1 MLTDDVIDEDLE
13 ALLYAQI
20 HYGPQSDSTEGNIH
34 LTECE
39 GSNVNL
45 TPANLENSTAIH
57 STEET
62 PNIVHSDENH
72 SPNEA
77 PINPLNDNFDQT
89 THLGPDT
96 QQEIIEQ
103 APLVTSPPTPP
114 NSEITTE
121 SLSKLPDTSPIKPT
135 IATSSLPNSQTKFA
149 SSNITINQY
158 IYPDSQF
165 WDSLKIYRH
174 IWSSKCSK
182 DLKRVQKGKLDEKKF
197 FKALN
202 SRLKQWNK
210 NFKKQEQIR
219 KAVFKKR
226 RRIAAS
232 EVVCLSD
239 SDNSDVEFVSV
250 VEPKKDSMKVANIVN
265 IHDSN
270 DDSNSN
276 GDDDEIIYVEPP
288 PVPVV
293 NVDDES
299 HDEEEA
305 IKEAQPPEAEEC
317 SNDFL
322 VLTATPETFN
332 FSLHDSEFQETEFPR
347 PVMPCPTYETESS
360 TTSTSEFN
368 KDGSQVFN
376 RSFKTIVFN
385 EIDFPKEDIFDG
397 NNLDKF
403 GDLIAP
409 TGVDNPE
416 ISGAV
421 TEVAVR
427 KIDSN
432 TSVADRRAS
441 DSGTSSESDYEMPKS
456 IEKSLPDLCPIKVTP
471 DKESLKNSS
480 KAGSVDESF
489 GGGSKISESS
499 VTLGKGK
506 GKSDGEIE
514 ENFGKRKLKKK
525 KKLPG
530 SKMDNTSTTLEDI
543 PDAIEII
550 SLNASSSMLTE
561 SCKESSETAKK
572 KNKKKKKAAEIL
584 EQNEIGKP
592 TKRRKSNSIKPDP
605 QDQSLNETELQG
617 EEDVIKKKKKRK
629 QKSIEA
635 MEQTA
640 SQQSEEIVGELV
652 TEEFN
657 IQRANKKKK
666 KSVSEKPEQ
675 NINVAENEKASV
687 NEKEVDED
695 VILIEKVIPTHTIDS
710 SESDNDDIIT
720 FEDVAAELELAN
732 ISEFDMKE
740 LQDKKQSNCSMDRS
754 NSIEF
759 DVQELQNKM
768 SDDPEKWKILP
779 VDYYPLSV
787 RKKGPRCN
795 KCRQFGH
802 IALACPNKPCIP
814 SCTMCGF
821 QGHMEPRC
829 PNTLCLTCAKP
840 GSYTTIACRKC
851 VNQMN
856 SATCYICKL
865 AGHLGNSCP
874 DLWRRYSMT
883 TTEGSIVRRKK
894 KLIPRN
900 KQWCSGC
907 ASQGHLEHECASNKW
922 IRQYPASSPMIF
934 NYSNVYAKSNTGVR
948 ENVDLRR
955 KIVDKRNNKQCDSI
969 ISANEDIVVP
979 SGIGNAE
986 SGTGEVSRSV
996 ILQEI
1001 SAENL
1006 PKVASPVALI
1016 PPPPLLQSTFNV
1028 VELRQEVIPDNAI
1041 GSNIVPP
1048 GCEPLMLNSRSRR
1061 RALRRPKINPF
1072 SVVNSQRKYSSYQ
1085 PMLNPYSMLGINN
1098 AGEQNVPFR
1107 LENKRATAL
1116 NSLQSSGLFNSVPS
1130 EVLAQQVLN
1139 LTSSMAATYQRNDQN
1154 IFGGPELNF
1163 EPPPPQT
1170 IGFSPPHQSLNIVD
1184 GTASQL
1190 EDRYHDYMAYHR
1202 KTNYLDRPYT
1212 ITREETNDYGQRQN
1226 FIDHH
1231 DMSRSLRLNNVE
1243 EMTSIKFIQGSML
1256 NLKEFIGSELEKLGN
1271 IKNHEAKLYKKKLNN
1286 IDQLKKIEVKTN
1298 SVKKQIYF
1306 NYKHINMYLF
1316 GTQRLAEGK
1325 HHLDFLRNFILH
1337 PGCKD
1342 LRDNKRRAL
1351 LEAYGYI
1358 FGGEHPN
1365 FNYRK
1370 FLNHLTLGFRQRR

>member
-20 HYGPQSDSTEGNIH
+20 HYGPQSDSIEGNIY
-34 LTECE
+34 LTDCE
-39 GSNVNL
+39 GSNVNFTL
-45 TPANLENSTAIH
+45 ANLEDSAIH
-57 STEET
+57 FTEET
-62 PNIVHSDENH
+62 SNIVHSDENC
-72 SPNEA
+72 SQNEA
-77 PINPLNDNFDQT
+77 VINPLNDNFDRT
-89 THLGPDT
+89 THLSPDN
-96 QQEIIEQ
+96 QQEIIEKEL
-103 APLVTSPPTPP
+103 LVTSSPTPP
-114 NSEITTE
+114 DFETTTE
-121 SLSKLPDTSPIKPT
+121 SLLKSTDTSPIKPT
-135 IATSSLPNSQTKFA
+135 IATSSLPNPQTKFA

-165 WDSLKIYRH
+165 WDSLKTYRH
-174 IWSSKCSK
+174 IWSSRCSK

-197 FKALN
+197 FKVLN

-232 EVVCLSD
+232 EIVCLSD
-239 SDNSDVEFVSV
+239 SDNSDVEFISA

-276 GDDDEIIYVEPP
+276 ADDDEIIYVEPP

-305 IKEAQPPEAEEC
+305 IKETQLPEAEEC

-322 VLTATPETFN
+322 ILTATSDTFN

-347 PVMPCPTYETESS
+347 PALPCPTYETESS

-368 KDGSQVFN
+368 KDTSQVFN

-409 TGVDNPE
+409 TGVDNSE
-416 ISGAV
+416 IGGAT
-421 TEVAVR
+421 TEAAMG
-427 KIDSN
+427 KIDFYIPA
-432 TSVADRRAS
+432 TDRRAS

-456 IEKSLPDLCPIKVTP
+456 IEKNLPDLCPIKITP
-471 DKESLKNSS
+471 DKESLKKNSS
-480 KAGSVDESF
+480 KAASVDESF
-489 GGGSKISESS
+489 GGGSGISESS

-506 GKSDGEIE
+506 GKSDGEMDE
-514 ENFGKRKLKKK
+514 SFGRKKLKKK
-525 KKLPG
+525 KKLAG
-530 SKMDNTSTTLEDI
+530 SKVDNPLTILEGISNAVD
-543 PDAIEII
+543 II
-550 SLNASSSMLTE
+550 SLNTSYSVLNE
-561 SCKESSETAKK
+561 SCKEPSEAAKK

-584 EQNEIGKP
+584 EPNEIGKP
-592 TKRRKSNSIKPDP
+592 TKRTKIIKTGA
-605 QDQSLNETELQG
+605 QDQSLNETELQE
-617 EEDVIKKKKKRK
+617 EEDVSKKKKKRK

-635 MEQTA
+635 MEQTTP
-640 SQQSEEIVGELV
+640 QQCEEIVGEPIV
-652 TEEFN
+652 EESS
-657 IQRANKKKK
+657 IQRASRKKKK
-666 KSVSEKPEQ
+666 GVSEKPEQ
-675 NINVAENEKASV
+675 NVDVVENEKANV
-687 NEKEVDED
+687 NEKVVDED

-732 ISEFDMKE
+732 ICVPEMKE
-740 LQDKKQSNCSMDRS
+740 LQNQKHSNCSVDWS

-759 DVQELQNKM
+759 DVEELQNKM
-768 SDDPEKWKILP
+768 SDDPDKWKILP
-779 VDYYPLSV
+779 VDFYPLSV

-840 GSYTTIACRKC
+840 GSYTTVACRKC
-851 VNQMN
+851 VNHMN

-865 AGHLGNSCP
+865 AGHLGNACP

-948 ENVDLRR
+948 GNVDLRR
-955 KIVDKRNNKQCDSI
+955 KLVDKRNNRQCDSVMQV
-969 ISANEDIVVP
+969 NQEIVIPPGVDNAQ
-979 SGIGNAE
+979 SGIGN
-986 SGTGEVSRSV
+986 VSRSV

-1001 SAENL
+1001 SAEHL
-1006 PKVASPVALI
+1006 PEVASHGALI

-1028 VELRQEVIPDNAI
+1028 VELRQEAVPDNSI
-1041 GSNIVPP
+1041 GPNIVSP

-1061 RALRRPKINPF
+1061 RALRKPKINPF
-1072 SVVNSQRKYSSYQ
+1072 SVVNTQRKYSSYQ
-1085 PMLNPYSMLGINN
+1085 PMLNPYSMLGFNN
-1098 AGEQNVPFR
+1098 AGEQNMSFR
-1107 LENKRATAL
+1107 LENKSARAL

-1139 LTSSMAATYQRNDQN
+1139 LTNSMAATYQRNDQN
-1154 IFGGPELNF
+1154 VFGAPELNF
-1163 EPPPPQT
+1163 EPPPPSS
-1170 IGFSPPHQSLNIVD
+1170 IDFNHPHQSLSFVD
-1184 GTASQL
+1184 ETASQF
-1190 EDRYHDYMAYHR
+1190 EERYHDYIAYQR
-1202 KTNYLDRPYT
+1202 RTNFMDRPYT
-1212 ITREETNDYGQRQN
+1212 ITREEPNDNSERQN
-1226 FIDHH
+1226 FIDR
-1231 DMSRSLRLNNVE
+1231 DTSRSSRLDNVE
-1243 EMTSIKFIQGSML
+1243 EITSKKFIHDSML
-1256 NLKEFIGSELEKLGN
+1256 NLKEFIRSELEKLGN
-1271 IKNHEAKLYKKKLNN
+1271 IKNHEAKLYKKKLNS

-1306 NYKHINMYLF
+1306 NYKHINMFLF

-1325 HHLDFLRNFILH
+1325 HHLDFLRNFVLH